1 MAMARSTTTTM
12 TNSPGPKSLT
22 RPHEVLEALPS
33 SSSSTEPTTGGIFP
47 PSTTEPPTTTTETSF
62 KIENHVHSETSDQPT
77 TLAPTTIGP
86 QCTNSSVRQHGLRR
100 KYCAHEVTALVMGVQ
115 RYADDSC
122 PWSCILHDAELSA
135 HFHGRSGVDL
145 KDKWR
150 TLVKT
155 RPELQSYTENRVVQ
169 RQYRPFSRGE
179 EVALI
184 EGVRQYAGER
194 NLWSMIL
201 NDQVLKLAFDR
212 RTNVQLKDKFRTM
225 KRAGQ
230 IIEVPTTGEAGEA
243 TAKKTTTITG
253 KNKSRRRGTEK
264 KFTTPATRKR
274 KTPDVPASAVT
285 EPASSVST
293 GDLLDSPAT
302 FNV

>member
-1 MAMARSTTTTM
+1 MDT
-12 TNSPGPKSLT
+12 
-22 RPHEVLEALPS
+22 LPS
-33 SSSSTEPTTGGIFP
+33 SSTTEPTTGGIP
-47 PSTTEPPTTTTETSF
+47 PASTTELLPTTETTSSF
-62 KIENHVHSETSDQPT
+62 TMEHHLHSGSSNP
-77 TLAPTTIGP
+77 TLAPTTIDP
-86 QCTNSSVRQHGLRR
+86 QCTHSSVRQQGLRR

-155 RPELQSYTENRVVQ
+155 RPELQSYTENRAGQ
-169 RQYRPFSRGE
+169 RQYRPFSQSE
-179 EVALI
+179 ELALI

-201 NDQVLKLAFDR
+201 NDEVLKLAFDR

-230 IIEVPTTGEAGEA
+230 IIEVPIGGAGEA
-243 TAKKTTTITG
+243 AAKKTTTATG
-253 KNKSRRRGTEK
+253 KKNSRSRSTEK
-264 KFTTPATRKR
+264 KSTTPATRKR
-274 KTPDVPASAVT
+274 KTPDVPASVVT

-302 FNV
+302 CNV